1 MQGGEESSV
10 ARRKPAKQKR
20 SKAKVELILDT
31 TLAMLDDGP
40 SDRITTN
47 EIARNAGISIGTLY
61 QFFPRKEAVY
71 FELYRRWLEQTLDL
85 LDAVDIRFDGS
96 EGLEAYADAVF
107 ESLSGDESVNSRA
120 HWQLR
125 FAMSSSPELTELE
138 NTHNREVFRRIVA
151 SQEKFGRKVSDAE
164 ASALARLQHNV
175 AVACL
180 SAAAEVDSQ
189 PERDI
194 LLTWCR
200 KTLRLVYDVDKL
212 NS

>member
-1 MQGGEESSV
+1 LQGGEESSV